1 MFFRVKP
8 AGSYRYLQIAHSVR
22 EGKKVR
28 QQVIATLGR
37 LDLLQQSGQLDRLMR
52 SGVRHCE
59 GLAVLDAHAAGETQP
74 VAVRKI
80 GPDLVFGRLWQ
91 ESGLPEALRALL
103 KGRRF
108 EFDVERAIYLTVL
121 HRLFVSGSDRA
132 AERWRDDYLLPG
144 TERLEL
150 HHLYRAMAFWG
161 EPLPAKGP
169 SASGPVRCTKDLLEE
184 RLFDRRRD
192 LFTEVELVFFDTT
205 SLYFEGQGGESLGQR
220 GYNKDHRPD
229 LPQMVVGLALDVQ
242 GNPICCELWP
252 GNTADVTTLVPVI
265 ERMRRR
271 FGLREITVVA
281 DRGLVSQATL
291 AAFEGHEPPVG
302 YIVGVRMRRQKEVT
316 TEVLGH
322 RGRWFESV
330 PERKNPKDPAPLKL
344 KEVWVENRRYVV
356 CLNEE
361 ERRKDAHDREAIVAH
376 LRQQLRQG
384 DKSLVG
390 NKGYRRYLKVEG
402 EGHFQIDEDQIKAE
416 ARYDGLWV
424 LRTNTAYEA
433 ETVAHVYKTLW
444 TVEQSFRTAKSILE
458 TRPIYHQ
465 SDEAIRGH
473 VFCSFLALMLK
484 AELERRLR
492 QAEAACEWAQVLQ
505 GLEGLQEV
513 ELTYQ
518 GRRFL
523 LRSQVSGEASAAL
536 RAAGTAAP
544 PTLREVSASAA

>member
-8 AGSYRYLQIAHSVR
+8 AGTYRYLQIAQSVR
-22 EGKKVR
+22 DGKKVR

-52 SGVRHCE
+52 SGVRQCE
-59 GLAVLDAHAAGETQP
+59 GLTVLDAHAAGETQP

-91 ESGLPEALRALL
+91 ESGIPEALSALL

-108 EFDVERAIYLTVL
+108 EFNVERAIYLTVL
-121 HRLFVSGSDRA
+121 HRLFASGSDRA
-132 AERWRDDYLLPG
+132 AERWREAYLIPG
-144 TERLEL
+144 TEGLEL
-150 HHLYRAMAFWG
+150 HHLYRAMAFLG
-161 EPLPAKGP
+161 EPLPSRGV
-169 SASGPVRCTKDLLEE
+169 SASGPVRCAKDVLEE
-184 RLFDRRRD
+184 LLFERRRD

-205 SLYFEGQGGESLGQR
+205 TLYFEGQGGETLGRR
-220 GYNKDHRPD
+220 GHNKDHRPD

-252 GNTADVTTLVPVI
+252 GNTADVKTLVPVI
-265 ERMRRR
+265 ERMRQR

-281 DRGLVSQATL
+281 DRGMVSQATL
-291 AAFEGHEPPVG
+291 EAFEAHKPPVG
-302 YIVGVRMRRQKEVT
+302 YIVGVRMRRQKEVSL
-316 TEVLGH
+316 EVLGH

-330 PERKNPKDPAPLKL
+330 PERQNPKDPAPLKL
-344 KEVWVENRRYVV
+344 KEVWVENRRYVA

-402 EGHFQIDEDQIKAE
+402 EGHFQIDEAQVKAE

-424 LRTNTAYEA
+424 LRTNTGYDA

-473 VFCSFLALMLK
+473 VFCSFLALTLK
-484 AELERRLR
+484 AELERRLKQ
-492 QAEAACEWAQVLQ
+492 QAEAAEWAQVL
-505 GLEGLQEV
+505 GSLEGLQEV
-513 ELTYQ
+513 ELTFQ
-518 GRRFL
+518 HQRFL
-523 LRSQVSGEASAAL
+523 LRTALPGEA
-536 RAAGTAAP
+536 
-544 PTLREVSASAA
+544 